1 MFVRVQPPS
10 SGRAEFQRE
19 SGPAAARSVKKW
31 LGGESN
37 SRHEDFQSSA
47 LPTELPSRL
56 TGSGQY
62 ESPAPRRKRKIGR
75 GQHLASEILFWLGSG
90 GVDLIDYPGVTS
102 NDQFDRTA
110 TDLAV
115 FDRRIPSR
123 RGVHKRG
130 EDSSTVRADHL
141 DVFFE
146 VRKGQTNP
154 K

>member
-1 MFVRVQPPS
+1 MILPHHDA
-10 SGRAEFQRE
+10 SGKLAV
-19 SGPAAARSVKKW
+19 ATILA
-31 LGGESN
+31 
-37 SRHEDFQSSA
+37 
-47 LPTELPSRL
+47 SRL
-56 TGSGQY
+56 LY
-62 ESPAPRRKRKIGR
+62 
-75 GQHLASEILFWLGSG
+75 WLGSG
-90 GVDLIDYPGVTS
+90 GVDLIDYPSVTS

-146 VRKGQTNP
+146 VHGN
-154 K
+154 

>member
-1 MFVRVQPPS
+1 M
-10 SGRAEFQRE
+10 
-19 SGPAAARSVKKW
+19 
-31 LGGESN
+31 
-37 SRHEDFQSSA
+37 
-47 LPTELPSRL
+47 SRL
-56 TGSGQY
+56 HHDANG
-62 ESPAPRRKRKIGR
+62 EFVVAII
-75 GQHLASEILFWLGSG
+75 LASGLLFWLGAG

-146 VRKGQTNP
+146 VHES
-154 K
+154 

>member
-1 MFVRVQPPS
+1 M
-10 SGRAEFQRE
+10 
-19 SGPAAARSVKKW
+19 
-31 LGGESN
+31 
-37 SRHEDFQSSA
+37 
-47 LPTELPSRL
+47 SRL
-56 TGSGQY
+56 HHDAS
-62 ESPAPRRKRKIGR
+62 RKLVVAII
-75 GQHLASEILFWLGSG
+75 LASGLLFWLGSG

-130 EDSSTVRADHL
+130 EDSSTVRANHL

-146 VRKGQTNP
+146 VHENDINP

>member
-1 MFVRVQPPS
+1 M
-10 SGRAEFQRE
+10 
-19 SGPAAARSVKKW
+19 
-31 LGGESN
+31 
-37 SRHEDFQSSA
+37 
-47 LPTELPSRL
+47 SRL
-56 TGSGQY
+56 HHDASGKLVV
-62 ESPAPRRKRKIGR
+62 AII
-75 GQHLASEILFWLGSG
+75 LASGLLFWLGSG

-146 VRKGQTNP
+146 VHGSKINP

>member
-1 MFVRVQPPS
+1 M
-10 SGRAEFQRE
+10 
-19 SGPAAARSVKKW
+19 
-31 LGGESN
+31 
-37 SRHEDFQSSA
+37 
-47 LPTELPSRL
+47 SRL
-56 TGSGQY
+56 HHDASGKLVV
-62 ESPAPRRKRKIGR
+62 AII
-75 GQHLASEILFWLGSG
+75 LASGLLFWLGSG

-130 EDSSTVRADHL
+130 EDSSTVRANHL

-146 VRKGQTNP
+146 VHESEINP